1 MGGLLQSE
9 LLQREMKS
17 HRASCSN
24 AIHTSLVR
32 YTQNI
37 YSMISISRT
46 KRGTPK
52 GMGSQVFKCIHYRF
66 CTLSL
71 PGVVFKAL
79 QLLSMLFFPSFIS
92 YESSLSAWLSMVIS
106 RTLYKVIQV
115 C

>member
-32 YTQNI
+32 YAQNI

-52 GMGSQVFKCIHYRF
+52 GMGSQVFKCILY
-66 CTLSL
+66 TLFARCSL
-71 PGVVFKAL
+71 QSATALVHVFF
-79 QLLSMLFFPSFIS
+79 SFFH
-92 YESSLSAWLSMVIS
+92 
-106 RTLYKVIQV
+106 
-115 C
+115 